1 MALGSEDHGLRLPNP
16 PPLLHTRAQFDR
28 PGTPDAFTS
37 PPQTPQGSP
46 SKSRLPPGALDL
58 PNVFDKA
65 MKLTPNTP
73 KPTYNH
79 YNHPMFSADKSDISV
94 NESVIHQTPPSPTR
108 RSNKENTPPN
118 SARLTKDLGSIPTA
132 AALSRQEPYTQRDQT
147 TKRQVQMRGLTP
159 EEIEKL
165 AQPKVK
171 RLVNVTQL
179 CKFSSNPR
187 PAPLPNYPDFLDHYF
202 DLLSYVH
209 NRQTRHAQFKTAYPD
224 PPITPE
230 EEHEPA
236 LLKYLGRERAHLR
249 KRRTRLRQGDFQ
261 ILTQVGQGGYGQ
273 VYLAQK
279 KDTREVCALKVMSK
293 KLLFKLDEIRH
304 ILTERDILTAAKSDW
319 LVKLL
324 YAFQDDTQIYLAME
338 YVPGGDFRTLLNN
351 TGVLH
356 NRHAR
361 FYIAEMFSCID
372 ALHILGYIHRDLK
385 PENFLIDSTGH
396 VKLTDFGLAAGMLS
410 PGKIESMR
418 VKLEEVGN
426 TPVPFGRP
434 MEQRTMAE
442 RRQGYQSLRQRE
454 VNYAKSIVGS
464 PDYMAPEVLKGE
476 EYDFTVDYWSLG
488 CMLFEALAGYPPFAG
503 AAVEE
508 TWQNLKRWQKVLR
521 KPVYEDPNYFLSRRT
536 WDLIT
541 RLVAGKDTRFKN
553 IKEIHAH
560 DYFAEVD
567 FASLREQRA
576 PFVPE
581 LDSETDA
588 GYFDDFSSEADMAK
602 YKEVHDKQRALED
615 MADRD
620 DKMSKGLF
628 VGFTFRYVSPY
639 HPITSDTE
647 NIPLTT
653 IQSPQTCR
661 RQQWSQQLTP
671 ETDRHR
677 RHIRDDVLRSSN
689 SGLRDSELDLGF
701 YVPDS
706 RDILVFASFFFSCL
720 LLSSTRYIFSS
731 MGGLLLF
738 VSYRLRSS
746 LLVSLDEISTVYEL
760 FNFNVNYIRQSL
772 IPNS

>member
-1 MALGSEDHGLRLPNP
+1 MTVDVASDDRLGLRLPNP
-16 PPLLHTRAQFDR
+16 PPLLHTRSGNDSLDR
-28 PGTPDAFTS
+28 PSTPAHTQNGFTS
-37 PPQTPQGSP
+37 PTQTPQGSP
-46 SKSRLPPGALDL
+46 SKSRAPPGALDL

-65 MKLTPNTP
+65 MKLTPTSTS
-73 KPTYNH
+73 KSTHNH
-79 YNHPMFSADKSDISV
+79 FNHPMFTSDKSGIDDF
-94 NESVIHQTPPSPTR
+94 NESVIHQRPSSPTR
-108 RSNKENTPPN
+108 GRANKENTPPA
-118 SARLTKDLGSIPTA
+118 STRLPKDLGANPTA
-132 AALSRQEPYTQRDQT
+132 AAISRHEPYQQRDSDT
-147 TKRQVQMRGLTP
+147 STRQVQLRGLTP
-159 EEIEKL
+159 EEMEKL
-165 AQPKVK
+165 QQPRVK

-179 CKFSSNPR
+179 
-187 PAPLPNYPDFLDHYF
+187 YFLDHYF

-209 NRQTRHAQFKTAYPD
+209 NRQTRHTQFKSAYPE
-224 PPITPE
+224 PPVTSNE
-230 EEHEPA
+230 EYEPA

-249 KRRTRLRQGDFQ
+249 KRRTRLRQHDFQ

-293 KLLFKLDEIRH
+293 RLLFKLDEIRH
-304 ILTERDILTAAKSDW
+304 ILTERDILTAAKSEW
-319 LVKLL
+319 LVRLL
-324 YAFQDDTQIYLAME
+324 YAFQDDDQIYLAME

-361 FYIAEMFSCID
+361 FYVAEMFSCID
-372 ALHILGYIHRDLK
+372 ALHVLGYIHRDLK

-426 TPVPFGRP
+426 TSVPFGRP

-442 RRQGYQSLRQRE
+442 RRQGYRTLRDRE

-464 PDYMAPEVLKGE
+464 PDYMAPEVLKGD

-503 AAVEE
+503 ATVDE

-541 RLVAGKDTRFKN
+541 KLVAAKETRFKN
-553 IKEIHAH
+553 IQEIHAH

-567 FASLREQRA
+567 FARLREQRA

-588 GYFDDFSSEADMAK
+588 GYFDDFSNEADMAK
-602 YKEVHDKQRALED
+602 YKEVHDKQRALEE
-615 MADRD
+615 MAERD
-620 DKMSKGLF
+620 EKMNKGLF
-628 VGFTFRYVSPY
+628 VGFTFR
-639 HPITSDTE
+639 
-647 NIPLTT
+647 
-653 IQSPQTCR
+653 
-661 RQQWSQQLTP
+661 
-671 ETDRHR
+671 HR
-677 RHIRDDVLRSSN
+677 KPAVDSGGRSSPRKPIATD
-689 SGLRDSELDLGF
+689 G
-701 YVPDS
+701 
-706 RDILVFASFFFSCL
+706 SFGTMF
-720 LLSSTRYIFSS
+720 
-731 MGGLLLF
+731 
-738 VSYRLRSS
+738 
-746 LLVSLDEISTVYEL
+746 
-760 FNFNVNYIRQSL
+760 
-772 IPNS
+772 